1 VDQRRP
7 AFVVVAILWSLSF
20 LIVLPSSAAAQQGE
34 SIEGTQLQPMT
45 TMDQAVGNALGDIL
59 NTKPEGEIKQVT
71 VTRERA
77 ASLRLSVE
85 YDGFEGNWLKGEV
98 LRAGDDGDPEP
109 ISQIEVE
116 PIELDS
122 SGSAE
127 LEFALGEDTEEGASF
142 ASNALV
148 ILVAKRAYHRTGAKS
163 TFVLSKTWEAATRA
177 ENVEIT
183 VYANALQDLPPTGYK
198 KAPEPGSRPELG
210 PADDEK
216 APEYVRLRA
225 DRGRYL
231 SADEGGG
238 GSVRLASGAG
248 DDETFQLG
256 WLDQEADIGR
266 LRTANGW
273 HLVALRPDGR
283 IDATSAD
290 PADPATILHF
300 QYNGDGTYIV
310 QAADAATAKR
320 MTGAAQESR
329 LKLLARPSTAD
340 LVKRQSVQVPAR
352 NLNINRQ
359 LTPAAN
365 LNKSNGGSSGSNPLT
380 MFRSGGSVTAKPYR
394 SGSKRDAAFYF
405 ERNAPIP
412 KSVGKPGDAAGPSRD
427 PIFDLEEIPVMQG
440 YVSGRT
446 VEDAPDIEDLLG
458 INSQIWADENLGSGI
473 YYYVPSAYYLKWDP
487 DKDYDLSLTDEMA
500 GEDGSPEVLV
510 RARLAPRFT
519 PVQRRAAEILV
530 RQGARAYGR
539 PFFELREMP
548 IASEATQSTAAEALA
563 GHYRIDNVVVRPPD
577 DAMGE
582 AEISWRMPSLT
593 RESFVELLREDQS
606 VAPEILLQPS
616 SGEAGL
622 QRIPLYMGW
631 GEPESYPAILWENG
645 SFKRNQAPHPIRLD
659 GLHVLV
665 LDRNDK
671 IQMLSWDLS
680 NTAIVPSKA
689 RIKMNQELTRPVIDN
704 AFFTWVDYSVIP
716 DDASTE
722 AAVRSI
728 TGGVSEQVRQPLSIT
743 LFDPLAA
750 SGAQQL
756 TVFVK
761 SRYFEADADKVTV
774 RQFEFTEDNET
785 QSVPFYLGRADV
797 EVPFEWTVRLRMPDG
812 SELEKPVFLEGDTG
826 LQLIVSSSSL
836 RQIFGD
842 LPSEEENR

>member
-1 VDQRRP
+1 VDHRKP
-7 AFVVVAILWSLSF
+7 I
-20 LIVLPSSAAAQQGE
+20 AAAIAAALALLLPVSAGAQE
-34 SIEGTQLQPMT
+34 SGFAEGTELQPVT
-45 TMDQAVGNALGDIL
+45 TLDDAVGNAIGDLL
-59 NTKPEGEIKQVT
+59 NSKPDGEIKRVT
-71 VTRERA
+71 VARERA

-98 LRAGDDGDPEP
+98 LRAGDGGDPEAIP
-109 ISQIEVE
+109 QIVAE
-116 PIELDS
+116 PVELDG
-122 SGSAE
+122 SGTAE
-127 LEFALGEDTEEGASF
+127 IEFALADDTEEGASF
-142 ASNALV
+142 DSNALTL
-148 ILVAKRAYHRTGAKS
+148 LVAKRAYHRSGAKS
-163 TFVLSKTWEAATRA
+163 SFVLPKMWEAATRA

-183 VYANALQDLPPTGYK
+183 VYADALQDLPPTGYK
-198 KAPEPGSRPELG
+198 KPPEPGSRPQLG

-225 DRGRYL
+225 NAGRYL

-238 GSVRLASGAG
+238 GAVRLATGAG

-273 HLVALRPDGR
+273 HLVALRSDGS
-283 IDATSAD
+283 IDATTAD

-310 QAADAATAKR
+310 QAADEATARR
-320 MTGAAQESR
+320 MTGAAEASR
-329 LKLLARPSTAD
+329 LKLLARPPTAD
-340 LVKRQSVQVPAR
+340 LVNRQPVQVPAR
-352 NLNINRQ
+352 NLNVNRQ
-359 LTPAAN
+359 LSPGAN
-365 LNKSNGGSSGSNPLT
+365 LNRSGGASSGANPLT
-380 MFRSGGSVTAKPYR
+380 MFRSGGGVVARPYR
-394 SGSKRDAAFYF
+394 SGSKKDAAFYF

-412 KSVGKPGDAAGPSRD
+412 KSVGKPGDAAGPERD

-440 YVSGRT
+440 YISGRT
-446 VEDAPDIEDLLG
+446 VEDAPELEDLLG

-473 YYYVPSAYYLKWDP
+473 YYYLPSAYYLQWDP
-487 DKDYDLSLTDEMA
+487 DKDYDLSLTDEMT
-500 GEDGSPEVLV
+500 GEGGNPEVLV

-519 PVQRRAAEILV
+519 PTQRRAAEILV

-582 AEISWRMPSLT
+582 TEISWRMPSLT

-606 VAPEILLQPS
+606 VAPQVLLQPS
-616 SGEAGL
+616 SGDAGV

-631 GEPESYPAILWENG
+631 GESESYPAILWENG
-645 SFKRNQAPHPIRLD
+645 SFKRNEAPHPIRLN

-665 LDRNDK
+665 LDRNDRV
-671 IQMLSWDLS
+671 QMLSWDLS

-704 AFFTWVDYSVIP
+704 AFFTWVDYSVVP

-722 AAVRSI
+722 AAVRAI
-728 TGGVSEQVRQPLSIT
+728 TGGVSETVRQPLTIN
-743 LFDPLAA
+743 LFDPLSA
-750 SGAQQL
+750 SGAEHL
-756 TVFVK
+756 TVIVK
-761 SRYFEADADKVTV
+761 SRYFEAGADKQVI
-774 RQFEFTEDNET
+774 RYFEFDEDSAVQE
-785 QSVPFYLGRADV
+785 VPFYLGRADV
-797 EVPFEWTVRLRMPDG
+797 EVPFQWTVRLTMPDG
-812 SELEKPVFLEGDTG
+812 ELLEKPVFLDGDPS
-826 LQLIVSSSSL
+826 LQLFVSAASI
-836 RQIFGD
+836 REIFGE
-842 LPSEEENR
+842 LPGGDDQ

>member
-1 VDQRRP
+1 MDLRRP
-7 AFVVVAILWSLSF
+7 AFIAVAVLNILSL
-20 LIVLPSSAAAQQGE
+20 LIALPSPAVAQQSGD
-34 SIEGTQLQPMT
+34 IEGTQLQPMA

-59 NTKPEGEIKQVT
+59 NTKPEGDIKRVT

-77 ASLRLSVE
+77 ATLRLSVE

-98 LRAGDDGDPEP
+98 LRAGDDGDPES
-109 ISQIEVE
+109 IAQIEVE
-116 PIELDS
+116 PVELDG
-122 SGSAE
+122 SGSAQ
-127 LEFALGEDTEEGASF
+127 LEFALGDDTEEGASF
-142 ASNALV
+142 DSNALV
-148 ILVAKRAYHRTGAKS
+148 LLVAKRAYHNSGAKS

-177 ENVEIT
+177 ENVEVT

-198 KAPEPGSRPELG
+198 KAPEPGSRSELG
-210 PADDEK
+210 PADDER

-231 SADEGGG
+231 SAVDGGG
-238 GSVRLASGAG
+238 EIVTLASGAG
-248 DDETFQLG
+248 DEETFQLG
-256 WLDQEADIGR
+256 WLDQEANIGR

-283 IDATSAD
+283 VDATSAD
-290 PADPATILHF
+290 PADPATVLHF

-310 QAADAATAKR
+310 RAADAATAKR
-320 MTGAAQESR
+320 MTGAAEASR
-329 LKLLARPSTAD
+329 LKLLARPNAANLAT
-340 LVKRQSVQVPAR
+340 RQPIRVPSR

-359 LTPAAN
+359 LTPGAN
-365 LNKSNGGSSGSNPLT
+365 PNKSNGASSGGNPLT
-380 MFRSGGSVTAKPYR
+380 MFRTGGGVEAKPYR

-405 ERNAPIP
+405 ERNAPAP
-412 KSVGKPGDAAGPSRD
+412 KGGGKPGDVSGPEPD
-427 PIFDLEEIPVMQG
+427 PIFDLEIVPAMPG
-440 YVSGRT
+440 YTSGRT
-446 VEDAPDIEDLLG
+446 VEDAPDIEALLG
-458 INSQIWADENLGSGI
+458 INSQIWADENRASGV
-473 YYYVPSAYYLKWDP
+473 YYYLPSAYYLKWDP
-487 DKDYDLSLTDEMA
+487 DKDYDLSLTDEIA
-500 GEDGSPEVLV
+500 GEDGNPEVLV

-530 RQGARAYGR
+530 RQAARGAGQ
-539 PFFELREMP
+539 PFFELRPMP

-563 GHYRIDNVVVRPPD
+563 GHYRIDNVVVRPPA

-582 AEISWRMPSLT
+582 AEISWRMPPLT

-606 VAPEILLQPS
+606 VAPQILLQPS

-622 QRIPLYMGW
+622 QRIPLYLGW

-645 SFKRNQAPHPIRLD
+645 SFKRNLAPHPIRLN
-659 GLHVLV
+659 GLHVMV
-665 LDRNDK
+665 LDRSEK

-680 NTAIVPSKA
+680 NTAIVPPKA

-761 SRYFEADADKVTV
+761 SRYFEADADKVVV
-774 RQFEFTEDNET
+774 RQFEFTEDGET

-797 EVPFEWTVRLRMPDG
+797 DVPFEWTVRLRMPDG

-836 RQIFGD
+836 RQIFGE
-842 LPSEEENR
+842 LPSEREDR